1 VFLVSAAQWTPTS
14 GIAIRPPGDE
24 SVTVP
29 SRLAAIAPSP
39 VIVGMLCGA
48 GAAFFWAAGFAAA
61 RHGIAL
67 GFSPADLAVH
77 RFAWAGL
84 FLLPLLLREGR
95 VGDLG
100 GLGWRRGVLLT
111 LAGGP
116 PLAIISYSGFLLVP
130 LGHGG
135 VIQPSSAALFGL
147 LYASVVLGEPLPRER
162 IVGAAVIVLGL
173 CVIGFEAVAS
183 IGRHGLIGDLSFVAA
198 GCCFA
203 TFAMLVKLWHVP
215 PTRAMVIVAVISLA
229 DIPIHAALF
238 GFDRMISF
246 GLWENVI
253 QALAQGV
260 LAGAGAI
267 YLFAR
272 AVFLLGAARAA
283 VFTSLVPPFTLLL
296 GWSLLGE
303 TPSLVQLAGLAV
315 VLVGFRMTQRPG

>member
-1 VFLVSAAQWTPTS
+1 MTRQGRFAT
-14 GIAIRPPGDE
+14 
-24 SVTVP
+24 VT
-29 SRLAAIAPSP
+29 PSP
-39 VIVGMLCGA
+39 TLLGMLFGA

-67 GFSPADLAVH
+67 GLTPADLAVH
-77 RFAWAGL
+77 RFAWAGI
-84 FLLPLLLREGR
+84 FLLPVLLRQSG
-95 VGDLG
+95 GAG
-100 GLGWRRGVLLT
+100 GLGGVGWGRGILLT

-147 LYASVVLGEPLPRER
+147 IYASAVLHEPLPRGR

-173 CVIGFEAVAS
+173 CVIGFEAVS
-183 IGRHGLIGDLSFVAA
+183 TIGRHGLLGDFAFVAA
-198 GCCFA
+198 GFCFA
-203 TFAMLVKLWHVP
+203 TFAMMVKLWHIP
-215 PTRAMVIVAVISLA
+215 PTRATVIVSVISLA
-229 DIPIHAALF
+229 DIPIHAMLF

-246 GLWENVI
+246 GLWENVL
-253 QALAQGV
+253 QALAQGL

-283 VFTSLVPPFTLLL
+283 VFTALVPPFTLLL
-296 GWSLLGE
+296 GWGLLGE
-303 TPSLVQLAGLAV
+303 TPSLVQIAGLVV
-315 VLVGFRMTQRPG
+315 VLVGFRMTQRG

>member
-1 VFLVSAAQWTPTS
+1 M
-14 GIAIRPPGDE
+14 
-24 SVTVP
+24 
-29 SRLAAIAPSP
+29 PSP
-39 VIVGMLCGA
+39 IVLGMLFGA

-67 GFSPADLAVH
+67 GLTPADLAVH
-77 RFAWAGL
+77 RFAWAGV
-84 FLLPLLLREGR
+84 FLLPVLLRQSGGAGGFGGVGWGR
-95 VGDLG
+95 GI
-100 GLGWRRGVLLT
+100 LLT

-147 LYASVVLGEPLPRER
+147 LYAGAVLHEPLPRER
-162 IVGAAVIVLGL
+162 IAGAAVIVLGL
-173 CVIGFEAVAS
+173 CVIGFEAVS
-183 IGRHGLIGDLSFVAA
+183 TIGQHGLIGDFAFVAA

-203 TFAMLVKLWHVP
+203 TFAMMVKLWHIP
-215 PTRAMVIVAVISLA
+215 PTRATVIVSVISLA
-229 DIPIHAALF
+229 DIPIHAVLF

-253 QALAQGV
+253 QALAQGL

-296 GWSLLGE
+296 GWGLLGE
-303 TPSLVQLAGLAV
+303 TPSLVQIAGLAV

>member
-1 VFLVSAAQWTPTS
+1 MTSPTRSAT
-14 GIAIRPPGDE
+14 
-24 SVTVP
+24 
-29 SRLAAIAPSP
+29 IAPSP
-39 VIVGMLCGA
+39 IIIGMLCGA

-77 RFAWAGL
+77 RFAWAGF
-84 FLLPLLLREGR
+84 FLLPVLLRERG
-95 VGDLG
+95 GAYNLG
-100 GLGWRRGVLLT
+100 GLGWGRGVLLT

-147 LYASVVLGEPLPRER
+147 IYASLVLGEPLPRER

-173 CVIGFEAVAS
+173 CVIGFEAVSS
-183 IGRHGLIGDLSFVAA
+183 IGRHGLLGDLTFVAA

-203 TFAMLVKLWHVP
+203 TFAMLVKLWHIP
-215 PTRAMVIVAVISLA
+215 PTRATVIVSVISLA
-229 DIPIHAALF
+229 AIPIHAALF
-238 GFDRMISF
+238 GFERMMSF
-246 GLWENVI
+246 GIWENVV
-253 QALAQGV
+253 QALAQGL
-260 LAGAGAI
+260 LAGPGAI

-283 VFTSLVPPFTLLL
+283 VFTALVPPFTLLL

-303 TPSLVQLAGLAV
+303 APSLVQLAGLVV

>member
-1 VFLVSAAQWTPTS
+1 MSRPAWSAAVSPTPT
-14 GIAIRPPGDE
+14 
-24 SVTVP
+24 V
-29 SRLAAIAPSP
+29 L
-39 VIVGMLCGA
+39 GMLFGA

-67 GFSPADLAVH
+67 GLTPADLAVH
-77 RFAWAGL
+77 RFAWAGV
-84 FLLPLLLREGR
+84 FLLPVLLHQNGGAGEFGGVGWGR
-95 VGDLG
+95 GI
-100 GLGWRRGVLLT
+100 LLT

-147 LYASVVLGEPLPRER
+147 LYASAVLREPLPRER
-162 IVGAAVIVLGL
+162 ILGAAVIVLGL
-173 CVIGFEAVAS
+173 CVIGFEAVS
-183 IGRHGLIGDLSFVAA
+183 TIGRHGLLGDLAFVAA
-198 GCCFA
+198 GFCFA
-203 TFAMLVKLWHVP
+203 TFAMMVKLWHIP
-215 PTRAMVIVAVISLA
+215 PMRATVIVSVISLA
-229 DIPIHAALF
+229 DIPIHAVLF

-246 GLWENVI
+246 GLWENVL
-253 QALAQGV
+253 QALAQGL

-296 GWSLLGE
+296 GWTLLGE
-303 TPSLVQLAGLAV
+303 APSLVQIAGLVV
-315 VLVGFRMTQRPG
+315 VLIGFRMTQRPG

>member
-1 VFLVSAAQWTPTS
+1 
-14 GIAIRPPGDE
+14 
-24 SVTVP
+24 
-29 SRLAAIAPSP
+29 
-39 VIVGMLCGA
+39 MLFGA

-61 RHGIAL
+61 RHGIAVGL
-67 GFSPADLAVH
+67 TPADLAVH

-84 FLLPLLLREGR
+84 VLLPVLLRQGSF
-95 VGDLG
+95 GDLG
-100 GLGWRRGVLLT
+100 GIGWGRGILLT

-147 LYASVVLGEPLPRER
+147 VYASAVLHEPLPRER

-173 CVIGFEAVAS
+173 CVIGFEAVS
-183 IGRHGLIGDLSFVAA
+183 TIGRHGLLGDFAFVAA

-203 TFAMLVKLWHVP
+203 TFAMMVKLWHIP
-215 PTRAMVIVAVISLA
+215 PTRATVIVSVISLA
-229 DIPIHAALF
+229 DIPIHAVLF

-246 GLWENVI
+246 GLWENVL
-253 QALAQGV
+253 QALAQGL

-283 VFTSLVPPFTLLL
+283 VFTALVPPFTLLL
-296 GWSLLGE
+296 GWGLLGE
-303 TPSLVQLAGLAV
+303 APSLVQLAGLVV

>member
-1 VFLVSAAQWTPTS
+1 MSRAGSSAAVS
-14 GIAIRPPGDE
+14 PPPA
-24 SVTVP
+24 V
-29 SRLAAIAPSP
+29 L
-39 VIVGMLCGA
+39 GMLFGA

-61 RHGIAL
+61 RHGIAV
-67 GFSPADLAVH
+67 GFTPADLAVH
-77 RFAWAGL
+77 RFAWAGI
-84 FLLPLLLREGR
+84 FLLPLLLRQGGA
-95 VGDLG
+95 GDLG
-100 GLGWRRGVLLT
+100 GVGWGRGILLT

-147 LYASVVLGEPLPRER
+147 LYASAVLHEPLPRER
-162 IVGAAVIVLGL
+162 VVGAAVIVLGL
-173 CVIGFEAVAS
+173 CVIGFEAVS
-183 IGRHGLIGDLSFVAA
+183 TIGRHGLLGDFAFVAA
-198 GCCFA
+198 GFCFA
-203 TFAMLVKLWHVP
+203 TFAMMVKLWHIP
-215 PTRAMVIVAVISLA
+215 PTRATVIVSVISLA

-246 GLWENVI
+246 GLWENLV
-253 QALAQGV
+253 QALAQGL

-296 GWSLLGE
+296 GWGLLGE
-303 TPSLVQLAGLAV
+303 TPSLVQIAGLVV
-315 VLVGFRMTQRPG
+315 VLVGFRMTQRG